1 MPRKLPEELEGKEL
15 EQLCIASTLSEA
27 KKIESA
33 LDKEGIDYTFEIVE
47 YSGRSVLSILF
58 GGVKE
63 GVMFKVLKG
72 QHDFCSELLAR
83 EGLEQNIVVE

>member
-1 MPRKLPEELEGKEL
+1 MPRKLPEELEGKDIEP
-15 EQLCIASTLSEA
+15 LCIASRLNEA
-27 KKIESA
+27 KKIESV
-33 LDKEGIDYTFEIVE
+33 LDKEGIEYTFEIVE

-72 QHDFCSELLAR
+72 QLDFCRELLIK
-83 EGLEQNIVVE
+83 EGLEKSIVE

>member
-1 MPRKLPEELEGKEL
+1 MPRRLPEDFEGKEL
-15 EQLCIASTLSEA
+15 EPLCIASTLSEA
-27 KKIESA
+27 EKIESV
-33 LDKEGIDYTFEIVE
+33 LDRESIDYTFEIVE

-72 QHDFCSELLAR
+72 QYDFCMELLTK
-83 EGLEQNIVVE
+83 EGLEKTIVE

>member
-15 EQLCIASTLSEA
+15 EPLCVASKLSDA
-27 KKIESA
+27 KKIELV
-33 LDKEGIDYTFEIVE
+33 LDKEGIEYTFEIVE
-47 YSGRSVLSILF
+47 YSGKSVFSILF

-72 QHDFCSELLAR
+72 QYDFCTKLLTK
-83 EGLEQNIVVE
+83 EGLAKTLIE